1 MKIFKKPV
9 DYRTDQIKA
18 KNLEKLG
25 DTIKN
30 GLQEENGKVTEIFTW
45 KFILAIALLPIWLL
59 WKLIEYIH
67 LLTIAIF
74 GGLFLYFGVMGLP
87 KNSWTESALLLI
99 VGLVL
104 VVAPILFALDKDK

>member
-1 MKIFKKPV
+1 MFKKPV
-9 DYRTDQIKA
+9 DYRSEQKNTKA
-18 KNLEKLG
+18 SEGLNKA
-25 DTIKN
+25 IKN
-30 GLQEENGKVTEIFTW
+30 GLVSENGKVTEIFTW

-59 WKLIEYIH
+59 WKLFEYIH

-99 VGLVL
+99 VGLAL